1 MLFRSYSITQQN
13 EGYVF
18 MSALSGSG
26 RSGNLVIATDSTGTS
41 NAIEFYIGGFN
52 QTKGG
57 STRRLLITSTNA
69 NITGNLNVSANLAV
83 NGGVI
88 STTATTANV
97 FNATPTTVNIAG
109 NATVAT
115 NIGNASGVVSLSGNV
130 QGNTN
135 GFAIGYRD
143 IPQVT
148 FAANA
153 TLALSDAGKHYY
165 STSSSALTL
174 TVPNNSSAGFAV
186 GSAINLINQGTG
198 TITIAQGSGVTMYL
212 AGNSTSGNRTV
223 ASYGVATIQKVATD
237 TWFIVG
243 VGIT

>member
-1 MLFRSYSITQQN
+1 MV
-13 EGYVF
+13 G
-18 MSALSGSG
+18 ASGS
-26 RSGNLVIATDSTGTS
+26 
-41 NAIEFYIGGFN
+41 N
-52 QTKGG
+52 QTANV
-57 STRRLLITSTNA
+57 TTSKFLFDA
-69 NITGNLNVSANLAV
+69 STGNLSVVGNIINSTGDIWSQSGAFR
-83 NGGVI
+83 
-88 STTATTANV
+88 TTAATANIV
-97 FNATPTTVNIAG
+97 NANPTTVNIAG
-109 NATVAT
+109 GATVAV
-115 NIGNASGVVSLSGNV
+115 NIGNSSGVVSLSGNV

-148 FAANA
+148 FSANA

-174 TVPNNSSAGFAV
+174 TVPNNASAGFAV

-198 TITIAQGSGVTMYL
+198 TITVAQGTGVTMYF

-223 ASYGVATIQKVATD
+223 SSYGVATIQKVATD